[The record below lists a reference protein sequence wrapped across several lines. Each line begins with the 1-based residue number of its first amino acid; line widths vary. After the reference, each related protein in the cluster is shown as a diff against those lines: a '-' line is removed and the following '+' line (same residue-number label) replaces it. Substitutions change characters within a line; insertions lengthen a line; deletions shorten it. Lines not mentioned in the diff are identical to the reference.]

1 MWISAH
7 ESWKSFLVRHLT
19 EWQGGKHSKAT
30 IVDWIAAKH
39 HEIDGQA
46 HSGIDFH
53 ASSKDEYNRMKANCT
68 KFFRYVE
75 DSDDEK
81 NLFDLLPSILAAMP
95 VEQRMN
101 FATHYLRPAG
111 LSVRLIEEED
121 ETGLTMETICDT
133 QIAVADAMKA
143 MTIAHRDPTPENLD
157 LAERAADR
165 ATGKFKR
172 VRAFFGCARKLCKG
186 AFNKANHALHRKEQS

>member
-7 ESWKSFLVRHLT
+7 ESWKAFLVRHLT
-19 EWQGGKHSKAT
+19 EWQGGKLSKAT
-30 IVDWIAAKH
+30 LVDLIAAKH
-39 HEIDGQA
+39 DEIGGHA

-53 ASSKDEYNRMKANCT
+53 ASSKDEFNRMKANCT

-75 DSDDEK
+75 EADDEK

-101 FATHYLRPAG
+101 FASQYLRPAG
-111 LSVRLIEEED
+111 LSVRLIEEEG
-121 ETGLTMETICDT
+121 ESGLTMETICDT

-143 MTIAHRDPTPENLD
+143 ITIAHRDPTPENLD

-172 VRAFFGCARKLCKG
+172 VRAFFGGAKKLCKG
-186 AFNKANHALHRKEQS
+186 AISKANHVLHRKEQS